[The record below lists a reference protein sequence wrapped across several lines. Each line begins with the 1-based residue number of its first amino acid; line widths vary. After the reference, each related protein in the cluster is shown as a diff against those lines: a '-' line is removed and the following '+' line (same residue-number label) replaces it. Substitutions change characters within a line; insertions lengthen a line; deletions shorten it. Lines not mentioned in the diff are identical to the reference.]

1 MASKSNLLADIS
13 LKGLEIAPSQIRGAV
28 RIVPLLRHQV
38 RNDLRLLRRNYD
50 EDLAVVSLAGEMT
63 APGMK
68 YFSYVPHG
76 LVLSWTNDGS
86 PVGAFGGQLFKT
98 DGKQLNCGCA
108 SVRLMHRMVKRE
120 SSNQLRFLPLHL
132 AMDSNSHFEKKSDK
146 ILLFK

>member
-63 APGMK
+63 APG
-68 YFSYVPHG
+68 
-76 LVLSWTNDGS
+76 
-86 PVGAFGGQLFKT
+86 
-98 DGKQLNCGCA
+98 
-108 SVRLMHRMVKRE
+108 
-120 SSNQLRFLPLHL
+120 
-132 AMDSNSHFEKKSDK
+132 
-146 ILLFK
+146 I